1 MFNISPYK
9 KNNQN
14 LARKDDV
21 FEQFFD
27 NFFDDFLQPL
37 NDKLEGKFSTFKVD
51 VIETDNSYIV
61 EAELPGFE
69 KENVSIEYDNNYL
82 TISANKDWE
91 KEATEGTFIR
101 RERKCGEFR
110 RSFFIE
116 GVVSSEISAS
126 FKNGILTVE
135 LGRNKKRAAKKIINI
150 D

>member
-9 KNNQN
+9 KGNQS

-51 VIETDNSYIV
+51 VIEKENSYIV

-82 TISANKDWE
+82 TISANKEWE
-91 KEATEGTFIR
+91 AEAKEGSFIR

-116 GVVSSEISAS
+116 GVIASDINAS
-126 FKNGILTVE
+126 FKNGVLTVE
-135 LGRNKKRAAKKIINI
+135 LGRSKKREEKKVINI